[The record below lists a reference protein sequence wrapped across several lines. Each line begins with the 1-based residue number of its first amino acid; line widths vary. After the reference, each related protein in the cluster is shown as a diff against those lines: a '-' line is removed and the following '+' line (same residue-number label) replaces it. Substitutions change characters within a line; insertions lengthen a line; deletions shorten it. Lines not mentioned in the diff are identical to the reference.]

1 VDKLELPA
9 SQIFIEI
16 RQDTRGVPGLHAL
29 RRHGSSVETLELI

>member
-1 VDKLELPA
+1 MELPA

-16 RQDTRGVPGLHAL
+16 RQDTRGPGLHAL